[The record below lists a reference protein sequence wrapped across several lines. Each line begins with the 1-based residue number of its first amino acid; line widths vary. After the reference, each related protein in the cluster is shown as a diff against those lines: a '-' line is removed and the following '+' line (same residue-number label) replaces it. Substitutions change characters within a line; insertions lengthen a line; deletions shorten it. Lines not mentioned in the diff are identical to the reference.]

1 MKVKSLSRFQL
12 FETPWTAAHQAPPS
26 MGFSRQE
33 YWGGVPVPSPITAI
47 GIRIPKERKWKR
59 QKANFIRFSQGLGH
73 PWLRFLS
80 LRLFFLSHSSFFL
93 MVSACLKLG
102 SLINLFP
109 ASRIWGVQ
117 QPSFISLFLPVQAGS
132 ISAGITFFKDSCV
145 SSVCHRDSHH

>member
-1 MKVKSLSRFQL
+1 MDCS
-12 FETPWTAAHQAPPS
+12 PP
-26 MGFSRQE
+26 G
-33 YWGGVPVPSPITAI
+33 SPIH
-47 GIRIPKERKWKR
+47 GILQARVLGWGASAFSDNSYRHSYSKR
-59 QKANFIRFSQGLGH
+59 EEMEETKGNFIRFSQGLGH
-73 PWLRFLS
+73 PWLTFLS

-109 ASRIWGVQ
+109 AGRIWGVQ

>member
-1 MKVKSLSRFQL
+1 MDCS
-12 FETPWTAAHQAPPS
+12 PP
-26 MGFSRQE
+26 G
-33 YWGGVPVPSPITAI
+33 SPIH
-47 GIRIPKERKWKR
+47 GILQARVLGWGASAFSDNSYRHSYSKR
-59 QKANFIRFSQGLGH
+59 EEMEETKGNFIRFSQGLGH